1 MKVKLINESVK
12 ALCIVDF
19 HWLRI
24 KKEKAKVIDID
35 SKTGKDDYNFKVFH
49 DFILF
54 FSYLICH

>member
-1 MKVKLINESVK
+1 MKIKLINESVK

-35 SKTGKDDYNFKVFH
+35 SKTGKDDYNDYFKVFH

-54 FSYLICH
+54 YFFLI

>member
-1 MKVKLINESVK
+1 MKIKLINESVK

-35 SKTGKDDYNFKVFH
+35 SKTGKDDYNFKVH